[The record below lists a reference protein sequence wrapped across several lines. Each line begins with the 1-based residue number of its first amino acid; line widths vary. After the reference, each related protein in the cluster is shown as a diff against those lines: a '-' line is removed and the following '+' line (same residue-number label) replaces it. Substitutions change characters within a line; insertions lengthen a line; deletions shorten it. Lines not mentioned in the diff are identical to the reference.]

1 MSYART
7 VSRTTRNQ
15 RWKRLTAAAAA
26 ATVLLGGYAAQLPD
40 IATATQISQ
49 TQQDWRA
56 VLNVARL
63 VSTNQLV
70 LQLDVLDKPAT
81 SYANAVY
88 MLYARRNSQ
97 WVPVYTNTGARL
109 ISKANGRVTLAPE
122 VISLSDVQARLGG
135 NVDLSSLE
143 LKSVAMLRY
152 DTSGQRDRQV
162 QFEQVQ
168 SYRTIAQTTTT
179 QLISTTDIGTTPISV
194 TQPISSTAVRQ
205 ESRFSLTVLQKQ
217 SSLKEVI
224 ARVSLKPKQANE
236 FLSEQFVGDF
246 NYKLKEK
253 QKAKFVNGLKAGDRV
268 VVRLFTKDNRFIGHS
283 EFELLAS
290 NTAVTLV
297 LPDRAADYGI
307 VRTIYGIDAN
317 EDFSL
322 DRTARVYDYFTQVTQ
337 VQNYRESR
345 VTFFSS
351 AQSLNFQA
359 FEVAGLPAPHPTCV
373 YPASFVSG
381 SYTLVNQVV
390 RVFGSNLATA
400 LISLPGQVVR
410 TSEIS
415 TTVVSTYEVS
425 QLIST
430 NRQVG
435 VTQGTVL
442 RGDDNDADNDNR
454 SVSRDDDDGRKPRKR
469 NCNQGIGNGAE
480 GCDPGNSRPHG
491 GSNDEGGRTP
501 GGRKN

>member
-1 MSYART
+1 
-7 VSRTTRNQ
+7 
-15 RWKRLTAAAAA
+15 
-26 ATVLLGGYAAQLPD
+26 
-40 IATATQISQ
+40 
-49 TQQDWRA
+49 
-56 VLNVARL
+56 
-63 VSTNQLV
+63 
-70 LQLDVLDKPAT
+70 
-81 SYANAVY
+81 
-88 MLYARRNSQ
+88 
-97 WVPVYTNTGARL
+97 L

-122 VISLSDVQARLGG
+122 VISLSDVQARLGR

-152 DTSGQRDRQV
+152 DTPGQRDRQV

-205 ESRFSLTVLQKQ
+205 ESRFSLSVLQKQ
-217 SSLKEVI
+217 SSLEEVI

-236 FLSEQFVGDF
+236 LLSEQFVGDF
-246 NYKLKEK
+246 NYKLKET

-268 VVRLFTKDNRFIGHS
+268 VVRLFTKDNRFIGYS

-290 NTAVTLV
+290 NTVVTLV

-307 VRTIYGIDAN
+307 VRTIYGIDAD
-317 EDFSL
+317 EDFRL

-345 VTFFSS
+345 VTFLSS
-351 AQSLNFQA
+351 AQSLNLQA
-359 FEVAGLPAPHPTCV
+359 FEVAGLPAPSPTCV
-373 YPASFVSG
+373 HPASFVTG

-390 RVFGSNLATA
+390 RVFGSNLPTA

-410 TSEIS
+410 MSKIS
-415 TTVVSTYEVS
+415 TTAVSVFKVS
-425 QLIST
+425 QLIY
-430 NRQVG
+430 NYQQVG

-442 RGDDNDADNDNR
+442 RGDDDDDDDDNDNR
-454 SVSRDDDDGRKPRKR
+454 NVSRDDDDDDDDGRKPRKR

-480 GCDPGNSRPHG
+480 GCDPGNSRPRG